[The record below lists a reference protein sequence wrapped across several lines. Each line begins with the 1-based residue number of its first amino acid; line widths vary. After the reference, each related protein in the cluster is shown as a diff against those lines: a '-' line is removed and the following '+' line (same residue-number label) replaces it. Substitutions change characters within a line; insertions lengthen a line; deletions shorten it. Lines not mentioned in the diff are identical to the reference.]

1 MTPQLPPWPEPMF
14 DDHGRMTVLWRAFFE
29 AAVAQLQDHEDRIE
43 VLEP

>member
-1 MTPQLPPWPEPMF
+1 MF
-14 DDHGRMTVLWRAFFE
+14 DDQGRMTVLWRAFFE